1 MDSRTCFERHRIK
14 QSLCM
19 LCGLL
24 AKLSPLKQRNV
35 HQSPL
40 LSGLAYPLLSPH
52 GLFVLSWTSIER
64 SVLVEPLK

>member
-24 AKLSPLKQRNV
+24 GRLSPLKQRNV

-40 LSGLAYPLLSPH
+40 LSGRAYPLLSPH
-52 GLFVLSWTSIER
+52 GLSWTSIER
-64 SVLVEPLK
+64 SVLAEPLK